1 MNFAMVI
8 NVYIDVDENRSNPF
22 DHPTRLERFA
32 QENTLRATVE
42 SINGLHMDGNDRLR
56 VYIIGTATQQSREH
70 DDEIR
75 NEIKNCFSDC
85 PHELLIFTNS
95 DIQSLRDSSGSR
107 LISARGY
114 PELRNV
120 GFILPSVM
128 DEDVIIQIDDDEL
141 LRPLY
146 IDRLKEVL
154 AEHPDKY
161 LFTAPY
167 EKGGTVR
174 ITAEDPLRS
183 WKKFSSMDRDVI
195 RFYEESG
202 SVKETIFGFGGNM
215 VVRRAFAEQ
224 ILYPLGIPRG
234 EDFSMLL
241 ASRLVYEN
249 GNPSAGIEKGER
261 LFRAFFLPYEE
272 VTIIHRPP
280 AEAKKDFLKYVENNM
295 RRFVMEWGMFI
306 KQEGLTIER
315 LDDLSHYI
323 GEMIG
328 HEDMREYLQPIFDEM
343 YGLYPT
349 ERIDEIRSDLYA
361 LVEHYIQ
368 SDRWEEYQKD
378 QKEYI
383 EMIRRLKSGAFR
395 KLILERGRR

>member
-8 NVYIDVDENRSNPF
+8 NVYIDVDERCSNPF
-22 DHPTRLERFA
+22 DHPTSLKRFE

-42 SINGLHMDGNDRLR
+42 SINGLQIDENDRLR
-56 VYIIGTATQQSREH
+56 VYIVGTATQQSREY

-75 NEIKNCFSDC
+75 SEIKRCFSDC
-85 PHELLIFTNS
+85 PYELLVFTNS
-95 DIQSLRDSSGSR
+95 DIQSLRNSLDTR
-107 LISARGY
+107 FISAKGY
-114 PELRNV
+114 PELRNI

-128 DEDVIIQIDDDEL
+128 GEDVIIQIDDDEL

-146 IDRLKEVL
+146 IHRLKEIL

-224 ILYPLGIPRG
+224 ILYPLDVPRG

-241 ASRLVYEN
+241 VSRLVHEN
-249 GNPSAGIEKGER
+249 GNPSAGIEKGEKM
-261 LFRAFFLPYEE
+261 FRAFFLPYKEL
-272 VTIIHRPP
+272 TIIHRPP

-295 RRFVMEWGMFI
+295 RRFIMEWGIFI

-349 ERIDEIRSDLYA
+349 ERIDEMRSDLYA

-368 SDRWEEYQKD
+368 SDRWEEYQRD

-383 EMIRRLKSGAFR
+383 EMIRRLKSGSFR
-395 KLILERGRR
+395 ELILERGRR